1 MKKILSI
8 FLAAL
13 MMFSLV
19 ACGSSSTQAPQTEA
33 AAETKADS
41 APETTPAPA
50 GKVRIGV
57 AMPTKDLQRWVQDG
71 DNMKAELE
79 KAGYEVDLQYAAN
92 DVQTQVGQIENMI
105 TSNPKVLVIASIDGS
120 ALVNPL
126 NMAKEAGIPVI
137 SYDRLLMNSDAV
149 TYYATF
155 DNYLVGK
162 KQGEYLEENLY
173 LKEGAG
179 PFNIEFVTGDPGD
192 NNCNYFFGGAMDV
205 LQKYLDN
212 GQLVCKSG
220 QTDKNTVSTVNWSAE
235 ESQKRMENILASH
248 YADGTTLHA
257 VMCSNDSTALGVENA
272 LAANYTGPY
281 PIITGQD
288 CDKPNVKNIVEGKQA
303 MSVFKDTRTL
313 ASKVVTMVDA
323 IVKGGTPEINDTT
336 TYDNGAHVVPSYLC
350 EPVVVTEENYKEIL
364 LDSGYYTEADI
375 K

>member
-8 FLAAL
+8 FLATL

-41 APETTPAPA
+41 APATTPAPA

-162 KQGEYLEENLY
+162 KQGEYLEEYLY

-272 LAANYTGPY
+272 LAANYTGAY